1 MYLKRMDIKG
11 FKTFADS
18 TEVVLQPG
26 INVIVG
32 PNGCGKSNIVDAI
45 RWCLGESNV
54 RNLRG
59 HKGEDVI
66 FNGTDDKRAQ
76 GMAFV
81 ELSIDNGDQALPVD
95 YNEITISRKLFRS
108 GESEFHINKSRVRMK
123 DIASMF
129 TGTGLGKKG
138 YSIISQ
144 GELEQVL
151 NGQPLD
157 RRFILE
163 EASGIIKYR
172 HQRDEVRT
180 RLINTG
186 NDLTRLRDILNELK
200 QRRDELEK
208 KAGKARRHIDF
219 DTEKR
224 QLEEDILRFEIYKM
238 HQDLLKK
245 NEALLDKKQG
255 IEELKRQVQEQEDTI
270 AREEMKLLDCRDM
283 INGLREDRHNVD
295 NLLSGLDSEVRLSE
309 ERINNYNE
317 RTAAAVEDENKYQ
330 TMLQKMNEDL
340 KARMADYEQQKNS
353 FLILNGNF
361 EQLNEQILA
370 LQNSMQDSM
379 QHFEEKKAG
388 IFERM
393 QEESRINN
401 KVLEIEENQ
410 RKLREKKDRTEIFCS
425 DLKVKINQKEAM
437 FINMEKE
444 KKQFQKEIEE
454 LGHSLEKI
462 EQSKQK
468 LEALLKA
475 NADQYA
481 LLSEGELKIDKKLL
495 LINDME
501 RNMEGYSRG
510 VKSILEAAHK
520 GKLSG
525 VKGLVGEV
533 IDVPLGLE
541 TAIETALGRKMENII
556 VKNSESA
563 RQAIEY
569 LKKTRLG
576 RLTFLPLDILLSTPV
591 PSDVKEALN
600 KLDGVLGLASDLV
613 QYQQE
618 YKKAVR
624 YLLGRVLLVK
634 DMETGIKVFKSTS
647 FPLQIVTLDG
657 ELINVSGAMTGGSVD
672 HRKET
677 PLQRKREKKNLLKQ
691 QAEVK
696 QSLLQNRQES
706 ENMNQDYE
714 IVQKQVETQK
724 NALIEKEFRFEI
736 IDKQAAQ
743 NKDDL
748 LNDRKEWES
757 SIERLA
763 HLESSYE
770 ELLLEKEDL
779 QLKKNSIHSSSETE
793 SEELE
798 ALKEKIDIS
807 KRNYEVNQ
815 ERLISYREQ
824 LDSKKRELESIEK
837 NIDQFKQVE
846 GSYQQSR
853 LEAIELQERLSNLT
867 EAETNKMAATRIKI
881 TEEKQALS
889 LIQDRLAA
897 QQEEEKNC
905 QLMIGNIRQQISP
918 LRQTLIQMENNSRNT
933 EIGLARLETEFEA
946 LISRW
951 QNEYDKQIDDIGEPQ
966 TNTSQIREFR
976 QRVEFLSDQL
986 EEIGPVDL
994 DSISEFETVNER
1006 FKFINQQY
1014 EDLLTAR
1021 DSLNNL
1027 LQETE
1032 KIMAR
1037 EFADFIRIADQSFA
1051 QTFQDIFGGGE
1062 ACLRM
1067 EQGKDR
1073 LEAGLDIDV
1082 KLPGKRTQS
1091 LNLLSGGE
1099 RALTCIAFIFSL
1111 LRLKPAPFC
1120 ILDEI
1125 DASLDDTNLVR
1136 FSQFLRKM
1144 AQEMQ
1149 YIIITHRQSTIESGE
1164 NIYGVTMPEKGVSKV
1179 LTLNIKEAESRAG

>member
-18 TEVVLQPG
+18 TEVLLQPG
-26 INVIVG
+26 INMIVG

-59 HKGEDVI
+59 HRGEDVI

-108 GESEFHINKSRVRMK
+108 GESEFYINKSRVRMK

-180 RLINTG
+180 RLTNTG
-186 NDLTRLRDILNELK
+186 NDLTRLRDILTELK
-200 QRRDELEK
+200 QRRDELEN
-208 KAGKARRHIDF
+208 KAERARRHISF
-219 DTEKR
+219 NTEKR
-224 QLEEDILRFEIYKM
+224 QMEEDILRFEIYKM
-238 HQDLLKK
+238 HQDLVKK
-245 NEALLDKKQG
+245 NEALLDKKEG
-255 IEELKRQVQEQEDTI
+255 IEDLRRQVQEKEDTI
-270 AREEMKLLDCRDM
+270 AREEIKLLDYREM
-283 INGLREDRHNVD
+283 INSLRDDRHETD
-295 NLLSGLDSEVRLSE
+295 NRLSALENEIRLSE
-309 ERINNYNE
+309 ERIKNYAE
-317 RTAAAVEDENKYQ
+317 RAAAAVEDEDKYQ
-330 TMLQKMNEDL
+330 TMLQKINEDL
-340 KARMADYEQQKNS
+340 KARLADYEGQKNN
-353 FLILNGNF
+353 FMVLTDNF
-361 EQLNEQILA
+361 EQLNLQILA
-370 LQNSMQDSM
+370 LEDSMQDSM
-379 QHFEEKKAG
+379 QHFEEKKSR

-401 KVLEIEENQ
+401 KVLEVEESQ
-410 RKLREKKDRTEIFCS
+410 RKLREKKERTEILSS
-425 DLKVKINQKEAM
+425 DLRVKINQKEAM
-437 FINMEKE
+437 LNNMEQE
-444 KKQFQKEIEE
+444 KKQFGKEIGE
-454 LGHSLEKI
+454 LGRNLEKI
-462 EQSKQK
+462 ENSKQE
-468 LEALLKA
+468 LEGLQKA
-475 NADQYA
+475 NAVQYA
-481 LLSEGELKIDKKLL
+481 LLSEDELKIDKKLL
-495 LINDME
+495 LIDDME

-510 VKSILEAAHK
+510 VKAVLEAAEK
-520 GKLSG
+520 GRLSG
-525 VKGLVGEV
+525 IRGLVGEV
-533 IDVPLGLE
+533 IDVPVGLE
-541 TAIETALGRKMENII
+541 TAIETALGRRMENII

-576 RLTFLPLDILLSTPV
+576 RLTFLPLDILLSSPV
-591 PSDVKEALN
+591 PPDIKESLSR
-600 KLDGVLGLASDLV
+600 LDGVLGLASDLI

-657 ELINVSGAMTGGSVD
+657 ELINVSGAMTGGSYD
-672 HRKET
+672 KRRET
-677 PLQRKREKKNLLKQ
+677 PLQRKKEKKNLLEQ
-691 QAEVK
+691 QTQVK
-696 QSLLQNRQES
+696 LSLLQNRQES
-706 ENMNQDYE
+706 EDINRELDK
-714 IVQKQVETQK
+714 VQKQVETQK
-724 NALIEKEFRFEI
+724 NALMEKEFRFEI
-736 IDKQAAQ
+736 IDKQASQ
-743 NKDDL
+743 TNDDVQ
-748 LNDRKEWES
+748 NDRKEWEA
-757 SIERLA
+757 SIERLVR
-763 HLESSYE
+763 LETSYE
-770 ELLLEKEDL
+770 ELLLEMEDL
-779 QLKKNSIHSSSETE
+779 QMKKDSIHSSSESE

-798 ALKEKIDIS
+798 ELKEKIDVY
-807 KRNYEVNQ
+807 KRNYEVNK
-815 ERLISYREQ
+815 ERLLSYQEQ
-824 LDSKKRELESIEK
+824 IDSKKRELESIEK
-837 NIDQFKQVE
+837 NITQFKQVE
-846 GSYQQSR
+846 SSYQQSR
-853 LEAIELQERLSNLT
+853 LEAAELKSRLADLDRS
-867 EAETNKMAATRIKI
+867 ETDKMAVTRIKI
-881 TEEKQALS
+881 SEEKQALS
-889 LIQDRLAA
+889 LIQDQIAA
-897 QQEEEKNC
+897 QQEEEKQC
-905 QLMIGNIRQQISP
+905 SMKISSIRQEISP
-918 LRQTLIQMENNSRNT
+918 LRQNMIQLENNSRNT

-946 LISRW
+946 MKSRW
-951 QNEYDKQIDDIGEPQ
+951 RQEYDKQLDDIGEPQ
-966 TNTSQIREFR
+966 TNASQIRDFR
-976 QRVEFLSDQL
+976 QRVELLSNQL

-994 DSISEFETVNER
+994 ESIGEFEAINER
-1006 FKFINQQY
+1006 FGFINQQY

-1032 KIMAR
+1032 KLMSR
-1037 EFADFIRIADQSFA
+1037 EFTDFMRIADQSFA
-1051 QTFQDIFGGGE
+1051 HTFQDIFGGGE

-1073 LEAGLDIDV
+1073 LEAGLDIEV
-1082 KLPGKRTQS
+1082 KLPGKKTQS

-1125 DASLDDTNLVR
+1125 DASLDETNLIR
-1136 FSQFLRKM
+1136 FSEFLKKM

-1164 NIYGVTMPEKGVSKV
+1164 NIYGVTMSEKGVSKV
-1179 LTLNIKEAESRAG
+1179 LTLNIKQEESRAG

>member
-1 MYLKRMDIKG
+1 VYLKRMDIKG

-18 TEVVLQPG
+18 TEVLLQPG
-26 INVIVG
+26 INMIVG

-59 HKGEDVI
+59 HRGEDVI

-108 GESEFHINKSRVRMK
+108 GESEFYINKSRVRMK

-180 RLINTG
+180 RLTNTG
-186 NDLTRLRDILNELK
+186 NDLTRLRDILTELK
-200 QRRDELEK
+200 QRRDELEN
-208 KAGKARRHIDF
+208 KAERARRHISF
-219 DTEKR
+219 NTEKR
-224 QLEEDILRFEIYKM
+224 QMEEDILRFEIYKM
-238 HQDLLKK
+238 HQDLVKK
-245 NEALLDKKQG
+245 NEALLDKKEG
-255 IEELKRQVQEQEDTI
+255 IEDLRRQVQEKEDTI
-270 AREEMKLLDCRDM
+270 AREEIKLLDYREM
-283 INGLREDRHNVD
+283 INSLRDDRHETD
-295 NLLSGLDSEVRLSE
+295 NRLSALENEIRLSE
-309 ERINNYNE
+309 ERIKNYAE
-317 RTAAAVEDENKYQ
+317 RAAAAVEDEDKYQ
-330 TMLQKMNEDL
+330 TMLQKINEDL
-340 KARMADYEQQKNS
+340 KARLADYEGQKNN
-353 FLILNGNF
+353 FMVLTDNF
-361 EQLNEQILA
+361 EQLNLQILA
-370 LQNSMQDSM
+370 LEDSMQDSM
-379 QHFEEKKAG
+379 QHFEEKKSR

-401 KVLEIEENQ
+401 KVLEVEESQ
-410 RKLREKKDRTEIFCS
+410 RKLREKKERTEILSS
-425 DLKVKINQKEAM
+425 DLRVKINQKEAM
-437 FINMEKE
+437 LNNMEQE
-444 KKQFQKEIEE
+444 KKQFGKEIGE
-454 LGHSLEKI
+454 LGRNLEKI
-462 EQSKQK
+462 ENSKQE
-468 LEALLKA
+468 LEGLQKA
-475 NADQYA
+475 NAVQYA
-481 LLSEGELKIDKKLL
+481 LLSEDELKIDKKLL
-495 LINDME
+495 LIDDME

-510 VKSILEAAHK
+510 VKAVLEAAEK
-520 GKLSG
+520 GRLSG
-525 VKGLVGEV
+525 IRGLVGEV
-533 IDVPLGLE
+533 IDVPVGLE
-541 TAIETALGRKMENII
+541 TAIETALGRRMENII

-576 RLTFLPLDILLSTPV
+576 RLTFLPLDILLSSPV
-591 PSDVKEALN
+591 PPDIKESLSR
-600 KLDGVLGLASDLV
+600 LDGVLGLASDLI

-657 ELINVSGAMTGGSVD
+657 ELINVSGAMTGGSYD
-672 HRKET
+672 KRRET
-677 PLQRKREKKNLLKQ
+677 PLQRKKEKKNLLEQ
-691 QAEVK
+691 QTQVK
-696 QSLLQNRQES
+696 LSLLQNRQES
-706 ENMNQDYE
+706 EDINRELDK
-714 IVQKQVETQK
+714 VQKQVETQK
-724 NALIEKEFRFEI
+724 NALMEKEFRFEI
-736 IDKQAAQ
+736 IDKQASQ
-743 NKDDL
+743 TNDDVQ
-748 LNDRKEWES
+748 NDRKEWEA
-757 SIERLA
+757 SIERLVR
-763 HLESSYE
+763 LETSYE
-770 ELLLEKEDL
+770 ELLLEMEDL
-779 QLKKNSIHSSSETE
+779 QMKKDSIHSSSESE

-798 ALKEKIDIS
+798 ELKEKIDVY
-807 KRNYEVNQ
+807 KRNYEVNK
-815 ERLISYREQ
+815 ERLLSYQEQ
-824 LDSKKRELESIEK
+824 IDSKKRELESIEK
-837 NIDQFKQVE
+837 NITQFKQVE
-846 GSYQQSR
+846 SSYQQSR
-853 LEAIELQERLSNLT
+853 LEAAELKSRLADLDRS
-867 EAETNKMAATRIKI
+867 ETDKMAVTRIKI
-881 TEEKQALS
+881 SEEKQALS
-889 LIQDRLAA
+889 LIQDQIAA
-897 QQEEEKNC
+897 QQEEEKQC
-905 QLMIGNIRQQISP
+905 SMKISSIRQEISP
-918 LRQTLIQMENNSRNT
+918 LRQNMIQLENNSRNT

-946 LISRW
+946 MKSRW
-951 QNEYDKQIDDIGEPQ
+951 RQEYDKQLDDIGEPQ
-966 TNTSQIREFR
+966 TNASQIRDFR
-976 QRVEFLSDQL
+976 QRVELLSNQL

-994 DSISEFETVNER
+994 ESIGEFEAINER
-1006 FKFINQQY
+1006 FGFINQQY

-1032 KIMAR
+1032 KLMSR
-1037 EFADFIRIADQSFA
+1037 EFTDFMRIADQSFA
-1051 QTFQDIFGGGE
+1051 HTFQDIFGGGE

-1073 LEAGLDIDV
+1073 LEAGLDIEV
-1082 KLPGKRTQS
+1082 KLPGKKTQS

-1125 DASLDDTNLVR
+1125 DASLDETNLIR
-1136 FSQFLRKM
+1136 FSEFLKKM

-1164 NIYGVTMPEKGVSKV
+1164 NIYGVTMSEKGVSKV
-1179 LTLNIKEAESRAG
+1179 LTLNIKQEESRAG